1 MYHQIQMNKEKL
13 KEQID
18 KLDSQEH
25 AQIFDIVKKYTDNFT
40 RTQTGVLVSSDNLP
54 EECLKEIQTMVTFYM
69 DQRKRM
75 EQDAIER
82 KGYERR

>member
-1 MYHQIQMNKEKL
+1 MNKEKL